1 MILPMSQTSDD
12 LIRFI
17 PGPSWV
23 HPEVLAAQARP
34 VIGHR
39 ERLTA
44 EIHTQCEAGLKAV
57 FQTENRVLIS
67 TSSGSGLMEA
77 AVRCLVRQRA
87 LHLVCGS
94 FSKRWF
100 DMATACGKQPVKLE
114 VEAGRG
120 FSGAML
126 ADHLTKA
133 EPYEAIFITHN
144 ETSTGVMN
152 PVDELID
159 AARGHG
165 DPLICVDTVSSMSGV
180 SIPVDE
186 LGIDYCLTS
195 SQKCFSLPPGLAFAS
210 VSPRC
215 YEVAREVENR
225 GWYLDLLN
233 LEKYA
238 VKGHYPSTPAITLM
252 YALAHQLARMFE
264 EGLENRYRRHRDMA
278 SKVRAWGVEHLDLF
292 AEDGFRSET
301 LTTVTNTR
309 EVDFTDLSAYLK
321 GHGMVIANGY
331 GDLKNKNFRIA
342 HMGDIPGDALDA
354 LLDLMTAYLQR

>member
-1 MILPMSQTSDD
+1 MRQTPDH

-23 HPEVLAAQARP
+23 HPEVLAAQAQP

-39 ERLTA
+39 EGLTA
-44 EIHTQCEAGLKAV
+44 EIHSQCEAGLKAV
-57 FQTENRVLIS
+57 FKTENRVLIS
-67 TSSGSGLMEA
+67 TTSGSGLMEA
-77 AVRCLVRQRA
+77 AVRNLVKQRS

-100 DMATACGKQPVKLE
+100 DMATSCGKRPEKIE
-114 VEAGRG
+114 VGAGKG
-120 FSGAML
+120 FTAAL
-126 ADHLTKA
+126 LKDHLSSTQ
-133 EPYEAIFITHN
+133 PCEAVFITHN

-152 PVDELID
+152 PIEELID
-159 AARGHG
+159 VVKQHG

-186 LGIDYCLTS
+186 LGIDYCVTS
-195 SQKCFSLPPGLAFAS
+195 SQKCFSIPPGLAFAS

-215 YEVAREVENR
+215 YEKAEQVAHR

-252 YALAHQLARMFE
+252 YALAHQLARIFE
-264 EGLENRYRRHRDMA
+264 EGLENRFRRHRDMA
-278 SKVRAWGVEHLDLF
+278 SKVRAWGAEHLDLF
-292 AEDGFRSET
+292 ADEGFRSET

-309 EVDFTDLSAYLK
+309 NLDFADLSTYLK

-342 HMGDIPGDALDA
+342 HMGDIPGDALDT
-354 LLDLMTAYLQR
+354 LLDLLTAYVQR

>member
-1 MILPMSQTSDD
+1 MNGTPDD

-39 ERLTA
+39 EGLMA
-44 EIHTQCEAGLKAV
+44 EIHSQCEAGLKAV

-77 AVRCLVRQRA
+77 AVRSLLLKRS

-100 DMATACGKQPVKLE
+100 DMARSCSKQPVKIE
-114 VEAGRG
+114 VDAGKG
-120 FSGAML
+120 FTAAML
-126 ADHLTKA
+126 DEHLSGA
-133 EPYEAIFITHN
+133 EPYEAVFMTHN

-152 PVDELID
+152 PIEELIGV
-159 AARGHG
+159 AKSYGN
-165 DPLICVDTVSSMSGV
+165 PLICVDAVSSMSGV

-186 LGIDYCLTS
+186 LSIDYCVTS

-215 YEVAREVENR
+215 FEKAGQVENR

-238 VKGHYPSTPAITLM
+238 AKGHYPSTPAITLM
-252 YALAHQLARMFE
+252 YALAHQLARIFE
-264 EGLENRYRRHRDMA
+264 EGMENRYRRHRDMA
-278 SKVRAWGVEHLDLF
+278 SKVRAWGAEHLDLF
-292 AEDGFRSET
+292 ADEGFRSET

-309 EVDFTDLSAYLK
+309 NLDFADLSVYLK

-331 GDLKNKNFRIA
+331 GDLKNRNFRIA
-342 HMGDIPGDALDA
+342 HMGDIPGPALDA
-354 LLDLMTAYLQR
+354 LLDLLTAYVQR